1 MANLQR
7 HHEDIRQGRG
17 RRGAASVSRTAAT
30 MLLLLCAMPR
40 ATLGCILVHDAA
52 AGQMLKIEAH
62 GPNALRVRA
71 VPSSPEHNF
80 RDDLV
85 SALEPLPPNAVCAD
99 ADAAVLVAPANYS
112 NGNLRA
118 QLDAAGLLSFWRVSD
133 GDNGLLLKEAAP
145 RALQPAAATALQGFL
160 SLDLAFE
167 AVEGERIYGLGQH
180 KTGALDNKGVAGLKL
195 APQNTEILV
204 PVAHSSVGAR
214 TARRQW
220 RRSAP

>member
-17 RRGAASVSRTAAT
+17 GRGAASVSRTAAT

-52 AGQMLKIEAH
+52 AGQMVKIEAY

-145 RALQPAAATALQGFL
+145 RALQPAAATALH
-160 SLDLAFE
+160 A
-167 AVEGERIYGLGQH
+167 
-180 KTGALDNKGVAGLKL
+180 
-195 APQNTEILV
+195 
-204 PVAHSSVGAR
+204 
-214 TARRQW
+214 ARRVAE
-220 RRSAP
+220 RRCCGTGCHGRATAGKDGCDASDLQAGPVPARE